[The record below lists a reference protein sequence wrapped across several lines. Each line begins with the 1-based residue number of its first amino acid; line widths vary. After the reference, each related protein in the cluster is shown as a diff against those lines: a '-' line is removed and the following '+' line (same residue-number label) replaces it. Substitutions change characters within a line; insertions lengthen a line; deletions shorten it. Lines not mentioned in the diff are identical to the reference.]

1 MTQVGRHSLGMSNV
15 STHVVTTRVAAERL
29 GISVRTVNRWV
40 ELGKL
45 KPAYEVSGKGGFR
58 VFDVADI
65 DAIAAERAS

>member
-1 MTQVGRHSLGMSNV
+1 MAVILSDMSNV
-15 STHVVTTRVAAERL
+15 STHVTTRVAAERL